1 MRHLPGS
8 IKEANPTRIEF
19 VDGAAAF
26 RYRVAEQNALDAV
39 LTGSLRGDSLKVR
52 CIPGKSQAD

>member
-8 IKEANPTRIEF
+8 IKETNPARIEF

-26 RYRVAEQNALDAV
+26 CYRVAEQNALDAMP
-39 LTGSLRGDSLKVR
+39 TGSLRGDSLKV
-52 CIPGKSQAD
+52 Q